1 MEEEGEIWNLGVLMI
16 SKFPIFFSSMIC
28 VQYLNI

>member
-1 MEEEGEIWNLGVLMI
+1 MEGEGEIWNLGVLMI
-16 SKFPIFFSSMIC
+16 SKFPIFFSMIC